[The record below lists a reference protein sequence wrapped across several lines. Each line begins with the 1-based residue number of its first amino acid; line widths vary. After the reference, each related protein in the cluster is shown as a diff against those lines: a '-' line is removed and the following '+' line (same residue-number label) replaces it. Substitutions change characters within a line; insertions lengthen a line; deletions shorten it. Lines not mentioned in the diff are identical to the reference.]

1 MKQTQNKF
9 NFAESMT
16 LKNTKEYQIVKWNYH
31 KKQFQNTKIYIT
43 IIQDNQL
50 VYSFDGVILRKQLI
64 QDEPQNLNILTNIE
78 QIKRLKWLGEYGMD
92 KRKQGKWIAIWNG
105 EVLSDIGGYFENGLR
120 KGLWK
125 ELFKN
130 YCSQAKVFESGE
142 YQNDKRIG
150 IWIYIYDNNKIGGG
164 QYNEE
169 GQKNGKWI
177 ELSDDFNCN
186 SQLTYHGEYRNGQKV
201 GKWDIWYQNQQ
212 IGKNEQM
219 QSFIQKEN
227 IIVVVDS
234 MMKVMKS
241 KKLEDGLRL
250 VISSMTHLKLLIRVN
265 IKRVEKLVDGIF
277 ISVIKEQ
284 INRCIIILF
293 IIKNIFYSGGGE
305 YDERDEGI
313 KTGKWIEMSEG
324 FYESQQVMFIGDYKN
339 GNKVD
344 KWDIYFNNKGQ
355 NEKIGGG
362 QYDEGGEGT
371 KIGRW
376 IEISDDFDD
385 SSQVTYNGE
394 YKKGRKIGR
403 WDIHFKI
410 TGRNEQM
417 QNYTQILFKNLLDVD
432 NKITKEAIEQRL
444 REKQFQIKIVKK
456 LKNRTSQI
464 QKQEMSRCGS
474 YDERGEE
481 LKIGK
486 WVELSDSNSQITQI
500 GEYKKG
506 QKVGRW
512 DIYFNNGVNNRIGGG
527 LYEDGEYGLKIGK
540 WIELSEI
547 NTQLTYIGEY
557 KKGQKVGRWDTY
569 FNYFGNKQIGGGLYD
584 EEGEGIK
591 IGRWIEVNDE
601 FFDSSQVTLHG
612 EYKNGQ
618 KVGRW
623 DIYFN
628 YGVNKKMQNN
638 NQLYN
643 CFSGGGSYDQVSVGI
658 KIGKWIEIK
667 DNFKWALQTTLNGE
681 YENGKKIGTW
691 IEMQGNIKSK
701 EIIFEH

>member
-1 MKQTQNKF
+1 MKQTQNKL

-31 KKQFQNTKIYIT
+31 KKSFQNTKIYIT

-64 QDEPQNLNILTNIE
+64 QDDPQNLDILTNIE
-78 QIKRLKWLGEYGMD
+78 QIERLKWFGEYGKD
-92 KRKQGKWIAIWNG
+92 KRKQGKQVAIWNG
-105 EVLSDIGGYFENGLR
+105 EVLSDFGGYFENGLR

-142 YQNDKRIG
+142 YQNDKRSG

-177 ELSDDFNCN
+177 EVSDDFNCN

-201 GKWDIWYQNQQ
+201 GKWDIWYKNQQ

-234 MMKVMKS
+234 MTKVMKS

-277 ISVIKEQ
+277 FSVIKEQ

-293 IIKNIFYSGGGE
+293 IIKNIFYSGGGQ
-305 YDERDEGI
+305 YDERDDEI

-324 FYESQQVMFIGDYKN
+324 FNESQQVMFIGDYKN

-362 QYDEGGEGT
+362 QYDEGGEGA

-385 SSQVTYNGE
+385 SSQVTYNGD

-410 TGRNEQM
+410 TGRNEQIRGQ
-417 QNYTQILFKNLLDVD
+417 QNN
-432 NKITKEAIEQRL
+432 EGS
-444 REKQFQIKIVKK
+444 
-456 LKNRTSQI
+456 NRTKI
-464 QKQEMSRCGS
+464 GRKRHPRYKRRKCV
-474 YDERGEE
+474 D
-481 LKIGK
+481 IGK
-486 WVELSDSNSQITQI
+486 WIELIDSKPQITQI

-512 DIYFNNGVNNRIGGG
+512 DIYFNYGVNNRIGGG

-547 NTQLTYIGEY
+547 NTQLTYIGVY

-601 FFDSSQVTLHG
+601 FFDSSQVTLNG

-618 KVGRW
+618 KLGKW

-638 NQLYN
+638 NQLYKR
-643 CFSGGGSYDQVSVGI
+643 FSGGGSYDQVSVGV

-691 IEMQGNIKSK
+691 IEMHGNIKSK
-701 EIIFEH
+701 EISFEH

>member
-1 MKQTQNKF
+1 
-9 NFAESMT
+9 
-16 LKNTKEYQIVKWNYH
+16 
-31 KKQFQNTKIYIT
+31 
-43 IIQDNQL
+43 
-50 VYSFDGVILRKQLI
+50 
-64 QDEPQNLNILTNIE
+64 
-78 QIKRLKWLGEYGMD
+78 
-92 KRKQGKWIAIWNG
+92 
-105 EVLSDIGGYFENGLR
+105 
-120 KGLWK
+120 
-125 ELFKN
+125 
-130 YCSQAKVFESGE
+130 
-142 YQNDKRIG
+142 
-150 IWIYIYDNNKIGGG
+150 
-164 QYNEE
+164 
-169 GQKNGKWI
+169 
-177 ELSDDFNCN
+177 
-186 SQLTYHGEYRNGQKV
+186 
-201 GKWDIWYQNQQ
+201 
-212 IGKNEQM
+212 
-219 QSFIQKEN
+219 
-227 IIVVVDS
+227 
-234 MMKVMKS
+234 
-241 KKLEDGLRL
+241 
-250 VISSMTHLKLLIRVN
+250 MTHLKLLIRVN

-410 TGRNEQM
+410 TGRNEQIRGQ
-417 QNYTQILFKNLLDVD
+417 QNNEGSDRTKIARKIISDKNS
-432 NKITKEAIEQRL
+432 KKA
-444 REKQFQIKIVKK
+444 EKQDIPDIKVGNEQIG
-456 LKNRTSQI
+456 
-464 QKQEMSRCGS
+464 GS

-512 DIYFNNGVNNRIGGG
+512 DIYFNNGVNNRMQNYQIKND
-527 LYEDGEYGLKIGK
+527 LQMIQ
-540 WIELSEI
+540 WCEI

-628 YGVNKKMQNN
+628 YGVNKKI
-638 NQLYN
+638 
-643 CFSGGGSYDQVSVGI
+643 GGGSYDQVSVGI